1 MRFKE
6 TLKTLTN
13 QIAEIQP
20 FKYQRHCECK
30 KIDRSQDKIDY
41 VRVCRIVHHLLIT
54 VHKQQLINSNLQG
67 MADTQRKLGLS
78 QYRMT
83 KLMAAMK
90 ITLF

>member
-41 VRVCRIVHHLLIT
+41 VRVCRIVHPLLIT
-54 VHKQQLINSNLQG
+54 VHK
-67 MADTQRKLGLS
+67 
-78 QYRMT
+78 
-83 KLMAAMK
+83 
-90 ITLF
+90 